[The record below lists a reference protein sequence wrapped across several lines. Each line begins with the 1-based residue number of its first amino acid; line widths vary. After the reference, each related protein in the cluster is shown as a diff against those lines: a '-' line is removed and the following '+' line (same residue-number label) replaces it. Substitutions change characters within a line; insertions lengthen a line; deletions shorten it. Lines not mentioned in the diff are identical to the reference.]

1 MNRRAVY
8 KYISIWNIQ
17 QVNFPFRSIEIIN
30 HLSYQIYVRNI
41 SATGNIEFCLSNIEF
56 YPF

>member
-1 MNRRAVY
+1 MNHRI
-8 KYISIWNIQ
+8 KYISILNIQ

-30 HLSYQIYVRNI
+30 HLSYQIYVRDI
-41 SATGNIEFCLSNIEF
+41 SATENIEFRLLYNIEF